1 MTLLLHICTIKWN
14 KTESNLAHCFKTD
27 SSIISPFTLLMVNLT
42 LPVPIPNEEKKFLFS
57 HFFVV
62 PQKVF

>member
-42 LPVPIPNEEKKFLFS
+42 LPVPIPNEEKK
-57 HFFVV
+57 
-62 PQKVF
+62 QT